1 MKPISFWRRLL
12 DLIAP
17 RLCVV
22 CGHRLTVTEEV
33 ICAKC
38 NFHLPRTGFHHHAY
52 DNEMAKLFWAQI
64 PIEKATA
71 FFYYEAHAE
80 TANIIYELKYKN
92 HPEIG
97 NIVGRML
104 AKEIQPSGFFDG
116 IDGIVPVPLA
126 KKRLRQRGYNQ
137 SMEIAQG
144 VSEMTGLPIYKKVVR
159 RNSFKGSQTNKGRW
173 DRQENVEHVF
183 ELTDATAVSN
193 KHLLLIDDVITTG
206 ATCIAPVPKPSV
218 SQATSASASSPSAS
232 PNHRFFT
239 FLPIYFITFIFFFV
253 PLQPNQR

>member
-206 ATCIAPVPKPSV
+206 STCIACAKALCQSGNIRI
-218 SQATSASASSPSAS
+218 SILALGFAKS
-232 PNHRFFT
+232 
-239 FLPIYFITFIFFFV
+239 
-253 PLQPNQR
+253 

>member
-52 DNEMAKLFWAQI
+52 DNEMVKLFWAQI

-116 IDGIVPVPLA
+116 IDGIVPIPLA

-193 KHLLLIDDVITTG
+193 KHLLIIDDVITTG
-206 ATCIAPVPKPSV
+206 ATCIGCAKALCQSGNIRI
-218 SQATSASASSPSAS
+218 SILALGFAKS
-232 PNHRFFT
+232 
-239 FLPIYFITFIFFFV
+239 
-253 PLQPNQR
+253 